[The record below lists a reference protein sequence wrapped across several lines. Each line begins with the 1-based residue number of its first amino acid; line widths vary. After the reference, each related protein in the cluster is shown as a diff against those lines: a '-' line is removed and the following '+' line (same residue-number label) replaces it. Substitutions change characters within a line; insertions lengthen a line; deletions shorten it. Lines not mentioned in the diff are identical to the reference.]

1 MSALLAIS
9 GAVALDLFDDR
20 EQKYLG
26 PLSGLGPFNRFGGG
40 RYHPGVF
47 YSLSAWYMLDAE

>member
-47 YSLSAWYMLDAE
+47 YSLSA